1 MVRSQADMTGTER
14 PIRPRRTTPAARF
27 IAVATATALIAA
39 GAPARAQKGPAVVR
53 DAEIEQLLREYTQP
67 ILRAAGLAQQ
77 NVQVVIINDRSFNA
91 FVADGRR
98 IFVNGGALMEAESP
112 NQIIGVLAHESG
124 HIAGGHLSRMREA
137 IASATTQSIIA
148 MILGAGALIAAGR
161 RGSADLGQAGAA
173 AIARPA
179 MAIQNTMFRDM
190 RGPEAQAH

>member
-1 MVRSQADMTGTER
+1 
-14 PIRPRRTTPAARF
+14 TPAARI
-27 IAVATATALIAA
+27 IAVLTSSALA
-39 GAPARAQKGPAVVR
+39 GASFPARAQSAPPVIR
-53 DAEIEQLLREYTQP
+53 DAETEQLLKEYTQP
-67 ILRAAGLAQQ
+67 ILRTAGLAQQ

-148 MILGAGALIAAGR
+148 MLLGAG
-161 RGSADLGQAGAA
+161 
-173 AIARPA
+173 
-179 MAIQNTMFRDM
+179 
-190 RGPEAQAH
+190 